1 MLNRYKTIKQE
12 RMAEILNLILGS
24 GKITRGMIGKQLR
37 LSPSSVAK
45 YIKTLHEL
53 GLVREKGLDTS
64 TGGRRSAYLEFDP
77 EVGVNIALV
86 FNMSSLQG
94 ALVNPAGELLEE
106 QRISVFPGIPAA
118 DLLNKMRELITSLQI
133 KANKNGKRI
142 FGIGLGIGDHLNME
156 SGISYYYHLAEGWH
170 EVPLKDLVEKEFNLP
185 FFLIND
191 IDAGALGEKYHGS
204 GVGLE
209 NFVCVWVDET
219 VGMGLVLNG
228 QIYLGKN
235 GFVGEIG
242 HTRALENGPL
252 CLCGNKGCLETVT
265 AESYIL
271 EQCRQGLR
279 EGVHSEATRLCGGDL
294 EQLTIRHIIE
304 ASNRGDRFCRN
315 IFKET
320 AGYLGRSLVDV
331 ANILNPELISLRG
344 SVVDGN
350 QFLFEEVS
358 RLIAGQAVS
367 PICDTV
373 RVSFSSVPREIRLP
387 GVSSYILS
395 RYFSE

>member
-12 RMAEILNLILGS
+12 RMAEILNLILGA

-53 GLVREKGLDTS
+53 GLVREKGLDPS
-64 TGGRRSAYLEFDP
+64 TGGRRSACLEFDP

-118 DLLNKMRELITSLQI
+118 DLLNRMRELITSLQS

-156 SGISYYYHLAEGWH
+156 SGVSYYYHLADGWH
-170 EVPLKDLVEKEFNLP
+170 EVPLKEIVEKEFNLA
-185 FFLIND
+185 FVLIND

-252 CLCGNKGCLETVT
+252 CLCGNRGCLETVT
-265 AESYIL
+265 AENYIL

-294 EQLTIRHIIE
+294 EQLTIRQIIE

-315 IFKET
+315 IFAQT

-358 RLIAGQAVS
+358 RIIAAQAVS

-387 GVSSYILS
+387 GVSS
-395 RYFSE
+395 